1 MIIKK
6 TDFSVDASKA
16 LEDLNFLL
24 RNKIWW
30 PEETVTSNKPQ
41 NQISLRHRANSTDNL
56 WLDGIGSLV
65 DRDTGNMFAKESDFT
80 VWNQDLPE
88 YTKQILEELMQRE
101 GVKFGRIRYMRL
113 MPRTGLTV
121 HMDKEQRYHLVLT
134 TNKFAM
140 VGHVYEGG
148 EELGKLYHIPADNFF
163 YKLDTTQG
171 HFVFNGGKEER
182 VHLVCCIAND

>member
-6 TDFSVDASKA
+6 TDFSVDASKV
-16 LEDLNFLL
+16 LDELNFILH
-24 RNKIWW
+24 NKIWW
-30 PEETVTSNKPQ
+30 PEETVTANKPQ
-41 NQISLRHRANSTDNL
+41 TQISLRHRINADTP

-65 DRDTGNMFAKESDFT
+65 DRETGKVLAEENEFSEWNKE
-80 VWNQDLPE
+80 LPE

-101 GVKFGRIRYMRL
+101 GVKFGRVRYMRL

-134 TNKFAM
+134 TNRFAM

-148 EELGKLYHIPADNFF
+148 EELGKLYHIPADNHF